1 MASLH
6 ILKALDPESAGS
18 PEFRYLLSHLVL
30 EARRA
35 FESVTLVENPTE
47 LPPGDPEDTDAYLLL
62 GPQNV
67 LLLAASLRAMRE
79 RLARGAAQVRPV
91 RLTDSGLS
99 LTEPIYTLRGF
110 ERAEARY
117 LASEGTDPIDEETT
131 PRPRSHLPATLLGAD
146 ALRELLLKV
155 PLDRLLRNSDA
166 PASSSSGGVGAIETA
181 GLCHEFIDYYG
192 EVREDVVPFLP
203 AGVHDVLEVGCGRGV
218 TGAYLQRRL
227 GCRVTGVE
235 LHPEVAADAATRLH
249 AVLVGDLQ
257 TLEIPERFDAVLG
270 CEIVEHL
277 PEAAAFLAR
286 AGELIRPGGRIVL
299 SIPNVGHWSVV
310 EDLLAGRWDYLP
322 IGLLCYTHYRFFTK
336 KTLDDW
342 LRRAGWKRFE
352 IHPQTTELPERFDR
366 LAEAGA
372 PIGFALDRE
381 SLSTKGFYAV
391 LEG

>member
-1 MASLH
+1 MPALR

-18 PEFRYLLSHLVL
+18 PEFRYLLSHLHL
-30 EARRA
+30 EAHRA
-35 FESVTLVENPTE
+35 FPGYTVDLFENPTE
-47 LPPGDPEDTDAYLLL
+47 LPPGDPEDTNTYLLL

-79 RLARGAAQVRPV
+79 RLAQGAAQVRPV

-99 LTEPIYTLRGF
+99 LAEPVYTLRGF
-110 ERAEARY
+110 ERVEARY
-117 LASEGTDPIDEETT
+117 LAAAAGEESSF
-131 PRPRSHLPATLLGAD
+131 RPLSHLPATLLGAG
-146 ALRELLLKV
+146 ALRELLDRT
-155 PLDRLLRNSDA
+155 PLDRLLRNPDA
-166 PASSSSGGVGAIETA
+166 PAAAISGIESA

-192 EVREDVVPFLP
+192 EVRDDVVPFLP
-203 AGVHDVLEVGCGRGV
+203 AGVRDVLEVGCGRGV
-218 TGAYLQRRL
+218 TGAYLQRQL

-257 TLEIPERFDAVLG
+257 TLDIPDRFDAVLG

-322 IGLLCYTHYRFFTK
+322 IGLLCYTHYRFFTR

-342 LRRAGWKRFE
+342 LRRAGWRRFE

-381 SLSTKGFYAV
+381 SLATKGFYAV

>member
-1 MASLH
+1 MPALR

-18 PEFRYLLSHLVL
+18 PEFRYLLSHLHL

-35 FESVTLVENPTE
+35 FPGFTVDLFENPTD
-47 LPPGDPEDTDAYLLL
+47 LPPGTAETYLLL
-62 GPQNV
+62 GPHNV
-67 LLLAASLRAMRE
+67 LLLASSLGAMRE
-79 RLARGAAQVRPV
+79 RLTQGAAQVRPV
-91 RLTDSGLS
+91 RLSEAGIALS
-99 LTEPIYTLRGF
+99 EPIYTLRGF
-110 ERAEARY
+110 ERVEAEF
-117 LASEGTDPIDEETT
+117 LATGGLSADSAT
-131 PRPRSHLPATLLGAD
+131 PPSHLPATLLTAE
-146 ALRELLLKV
+146 ALRELLQRV
-155 PLDRLLRNSDA
+155 PLERLLRNPDA
-166 PASSSSGGVGAIETA
+166 PASSVTGSIESA

-203 AGVHDVLEVGCGRGV
+203 PGVQEVLEVGCGRGV

-257 TLEIPERFDAVLG
+257 TLDIPERFDAVLG

-286 AGELIRPGGRIVL
+286 AGELVRPGGRIVL

-366 LAEAGA
+366 LAEAGG
-372 PIGFALDRE
+372 PLGFALDRE
-381 SLSTKGFYAV
+381 SLATKGFYAV

>member
-1 MASLH
+1 MPALR

-18 PEFRYLLSHLVL
+18 PEFRYLLSHLHL

-35 FESVTLVENPTE
+35 FPGHTVDLFENPAE
-47 LPPGDPEDTDAYLLL
+47 LPPGPAEAYLLL

-67 LLLAASLRAMRE
+67 LILSASLGAMRE
-79 RLARGAAQVRPV
+79 RLLRGAAQVRPV
-91 RLTDSGLS
+91 RLSESGIALS
-99 LTEPIYTLRGF
+99 EPVYTLRGF
-110 ERAEARY
+110 ERVEAEFLSRRNQATQ
-117 LASEGTDPIDEETT
+117 ATDPAV
-131 PRPRSHLPATLLGAD
+131 PASHLPATLLTAE
-146 ALRELLLKV
+146 ALHDLLLRV
-155 PLDRLLRNSDA
+155 PLDRLLKNPDA
-166 PASSSSGGVGAIETA
+166 PAASSNASIETA

-203 AGVHDVLEVGCGRGV
+203 PGVQEVLEVGCGRGV

-235 LHPEVAADAATRLH
+235 MHPNVAADAATRLH

-257 TLEIPERFDAVLG
+257 TLEISERFDAVLG

-322 IGLLCYTHYRFFTK
+322 IGLLCYTHYRFFTQ

-342 LRRAGWKRFE
+342 LRRAGWTRFE

-372 PIGFALDRE
+372 PLGFAFDRE
-381 SLSTKGFYAV
+381 SLATKGFYAV

>member
-1 MASLH
+1 MPALR

-18 PEFRYLLSHLVL
+18 PEFRYLLSHLHL

-35 FESVTLVENPTE
+35 FPDYTVDLFENPAE
-47 LPPGDPEDTDAYLLL
+47 LPPGEAEVYLLL

-67 LLLAASLRAMRE
+67 LLLAPSLGAMRE
-79 RLARGAAQVRPV
+79 RLQRLDRGAAQVRPV
-91 RLTDSGLS
+91 RLSEAGMA
-99 LTEPIYTLRGF
+99 LTEPVYTLRGF
-110 ERAEARY
+110 ERVEAEFLAGGARS
-117 LASEGTDPIDEETT
+117 AGPAV
-131 PRPRSHLPATLLGAD
+131 PASHLPATLLTAE
-146 ALRELLLKV
+146 ALGELLLRV
-155 PLDRLLRNSDA
+155 PLDRLLRNPDA
-166 PASSSSGGVGAIETA
+166 PAASISGGIAAIETA

-203 AGVHDVLEVGCGRGV
+203 PDVREVLEVGCGRGV

-286 AGELIRPGGRIVL
+286 ASELIRPGGRIVL

-322 IGLLCYTHYRFFTK
+322 VGLLCYTHYRFFTK

-342 LRRAGWKRFE
+342 LRRAGWRRFE

-372 PIGFALDRE
+372 PFGFALDRE
-381 SLSTKGFYAV
+381 SLSTKGFFAV

>member
-1 MASLH
+1 MASLR

-35 FESVTLVENPTE
+35 FDSVILVENPTE
-47 LPPGDPEDTDAYLLL
+47 LSLGDPQDTAYLLL

-99 LTEPIYTLRGF
+99 LAEPIYTLRGF
-110 ERAEARY
+110 ERAEARF
-117 LASEGTDPIDEETT
+117 LAATAATNENSD
-131 PRPRSHLPATLLGAD
+131 PRPTSHLPATLLTAD
-146 ALRELLLKV
+146 AVRDLLLKV
-155 PLDRLLRNSDA
+155 PLERLLRNPDA
-166 PASSSSGGVGAIETA
+166 PASSSPGGIGAIETA

-203 AGVHDVLEVGCGRGV
+203 AGVRDVLEVGCGRGV
-218 TGAYLQRRL
+218 TGAFLQRQL

-257 TLEIPERFDAVLG
+257 TLDIPDRFDAVLG

-322 IGLLCYTHYRFFTK
+322 IGLLCYTHYRFFTR

-342 LRRAGWKRFE
+342 FRRAGWKRFE

-381 SLSTKGFYAV
+381 SLATKGFYAV

>member
-1 MASLH
+1 MPALR

-18 PEFRYLLSHLVL
+18 PEFRYLLSHLHL

-35 FESVTLVENPTE
+35 FPDHAVELFENPAE
-47 LPPGDPEDTDAYLLL
+47 LPPGEADTYLLL

-67 LLLAASLRAMRE
+67 MLCAGSLGAMRE
-79 RLARGAAQVRPV
+79 RLVGAAAQVRPV
-91 RLTDSGLS
+91 RLADAGIALP
-99 LTEPIYTLRGF
+99 EPIYTLRGF
-110 ERAEARY
+110 ERVEARY
-117 LASEGTDPIDEETT
+117 LSGSAGANTT
-131 PRPRSHLPATLLGAD
+131 PVPPSHLPATLLTAR
-146 ALRELLLKV
+146 ALRELLDQV
-155 PLDRLLRNSDA
+155 PLDRLLRDPQA
-166 PASSSSGGVGAIETA
+166 LAAASPGSGAIETA

-203 AGVHDVLEVGCGRGV
+203 AGVQDVLEVGCGRGV
-218 TGAYLQRRL
+218 TGAYLQRQL

-257 TLEIPERFDAVLG
+257 TLDIPERFDAVLG

-286 AGELIRPGGRIVL
+286 ARELIRPGGQIVL

-322 IGLLCYTHYRFFTK
+322 IGLLCYTHYRFFTQ

-342 LRRAGWKRFE
+342 LRRAGWTRFT
-352 IHPQTTELPERFDR
+352 IHPQTTELPDRFDR
-366 LAEAGA
+366 LAETGA
-372 PIGFALDRE
+372 PLGFALDRL

>member
-1 MASLH
+1 MASLR

-30 EARRA
+30 EARRE
-35 FESVTLVENPTE
+35 FGSVALFENPAE
-47 LPPGDPEDTDAYLLL
+47 LPPGDPEGTDTYLLL

-67 LLLAASLRAMRE
+67 LLLAASFGAMRE

-91 RLTDSGLS
+91 RLTDAGIALS
-99 LTEPIYTLRGF
+99 EPIYTLRGF
-110 ERAEARY
+110 EREEARF
-117 LASEGTDPIDEETT
+117 LADPGA
-131 PRPRSHLPATLLGAD
+131 PAAAPPPPSHLPAALVTAA
-146 ALRELLLKV
+146 ALRELLDRV
-155 PLDRLLRNSDA
+155 PLDRLLRNPDA
-166 PASSSSGGVGAIETA
+166 PAASASGGIETA

-192 EVREDVVPFLP
+192 EVREDVVPFLL
-203 AGVHDVLEVGCGRGV
+203 AEARDVLEVGCGRGV

-257 TLEIPERFDAVLG
+257 TLDIPERFDAVLG

-322 IGLLCYTHYRFFTK
+322 VGLLCYTHYRFFTR

-372 PIGFALDRE
+372 PIGFSLDRE
-381 SLSTKGFYAV
+381 SLATKGFYAV

>member
-1 MASLH
+1 MPALR

-18 PEFRYLLSHLVL
+18 PEFRYLLSHLHL

-35 FESVTLVENPTE
+35 FPGHTVDLFENPTE
-47 LPPGDPEDTDAYLLL
+47 LPPGPAEAYLLL

-67 LLLAASLRAMRE
+67 LILSASLGAMRE
-79 RLARGAAQVRPV
+79 RLLRGAAQVRPA
-91 RLTDSGLS
+91 RLSESGIALS
-99 LTEPIYTLRGF
+99 EPVYTLRGF
-110 ERAEARY
+110 ERVEAEFLSRRNQPAEATEP
-117 LASEGTDPIDEETT
+117 AVPA
-131 PRPRSHLPATLLGAD
+131 SHLPATLLTAD
-146 ALRELLLKV
+146 ALHELLLCV
-155 PLDRLLRNSDA
+155 PLDRLLKNPDA
-166 PASSSSGGVGAIETA
+166 PAASSNASIETA

-203 AGVHDVLEVGCGRGV
+203 PGVQEVLEVGCGRGV

-235 LHPEVAADAATRLH
+235 MHPNVAADAATRLH

-322 IGLLCYTHYRFFTK
+322 IGLLCYTHYRFFTQ

-342 LRRAGWKRFE
+342 LRRAGWTRFE

-366 LAEAGA
+366 LAEAGGA
-372 PIGFALDRE
+372 LGFALDRE
-381 SLSTKGFYAV
+381 SLATKGFYAV

>member
-1 MASLH
+1 MPSLS

-18 PEFRYLLSHLVL
+18 PEFRYLLAHLLL

-35 FESVTLVENPTE
+35 FDAVYLIENPTA
-47 LPPGDPEDTDAYLLL
+47 PPDRDTDAYLLL
-62 GPQNV
+62 GPQN
-67 LLLAASLRAMRE
+67 LMLGAASFGAMRDA
-79 RLARGAAQVRPV
+79 LAQGAPEVRPV
-91 RLTDSGLS
+91 RLADAGIALS
-99 LTEPIYTLRGF
+99 EPIYTLSGF
-110 ERAEARY
+110 ERVEARF
-117 LASEGTDPIDEETT
+117 LAATAPESRSVPL
-131 PRPRSHLPATLLGAD
+131 SHLPVTLLSAE
-146 ALRELLLKV
+146 AFRERLTRL
-155 PLDRLLRNSDA
+155 PLERLLRDPEALTA
-166 PASSSSGGVGAIETA
+166 PTSGGMACAIACVG
-181 GLCHEFIDYYG
+181 LYHEFIDYYG

-203 AGVHDVLEVGCGRGV
+203 VGVSDVLEVGCGRGV
-218 TGAYLQRRL
+218 TGSYLQSRL

-257 TLEIPERFDAVLG
+257 TLDIPDRFDAVLG

-286 AGELIRPGGRIVL
+286 ARELIRPGGRIVL

-322 IGLLCYTHYRFFTK
+322 IGLLCYTHYRFFTA

-342 LRRAGWKRFE
+342 LRRAGWQRFE
-352 IHPQTTELPERFDR
+352 IHPQTTELPERFLR
-366 LAEAGA
+366 LAEAAA
-372 PIGFALDRE
+372 PLGFPLDRE

>member
-1 MASLH
+1 MPALR

-18 PEFRYLLSHLVL
+18 PEFRHLLSQLRL
-30 EARRA
+30 EASRA
-35 FESVTLVENPTE
+35 FEGDVELHPNPTA
-47 LPPGDPEDTDAYLLL
+47 LPPGDCPTYLLL
-62 GPQNV
+62 GPKNV
-67 LLLAASLRAMRE
+67 LLTAASFRAMRE
-79 RLARGAAQVRPV
+79 RLAEGAAQVRPA
-91 RLTDSGLS
+91 RLADLAIP
-99 LTEPIYTLRGF
+99 LDEPIYTLRGF
-110 ERAEARY
+110 EKVEARI
-117 LASEGTDPIDEETT
+117 LGRGEAEVLPASA
-131 PRPRSHLPATLLGAD
+131 SHLPVTLLTEK
-146 ALRELLLKV
+146 ALGELLARV
-155 PLDRLLRNSDA
+155 PLERLLRNSDA
-166 PASSSSGGVGAIETA
+166 SAGSSAEGEVATA

-203 AGVHDVLEVGCGRGV
+203 PGVGEVLEVGCGRGV
-218 TGAYLQRRL
+218 TGAYLQRTL

-277 PEAAAFLAR
+277 PEAADFLAR
-286 AGELIRPGGRIVL
+286 AAELIRPGGRIVL

-310 EDLLAGRWDYLP
+310 DDLLAGRWDYLP
-322 IGLLCYTHYRFFTK
+322 IGLLCYTHYRFFTR

-342 LRRAGWKRFE
+342 LRGAGWHRFE
-352 IHPQTTELPERFDR
+352 IHPQRTELPERFER
-366 LAEAGA
+366 LAETAG
-372 PIGFALDRE
+372 PFGFTLDRE

>member
-1 MASLH
+1 MASLR

-30 EARRA
+30 EARRV
-35 FESVTLVENPTE
+35 FDPVTLFENPAE
-47 LPPGDPEDTDAYLLL
+47 LPPGDPEGTDLYLLL
-62 GPQNV
+62 SPQNV
-67 LLLAASLRAMRE
+67 LLLAASFAAMRE
-79 RLARGAAQVRPV
+79 RLGEGATQVRPV
-91 RLTDSGLS
+91 RLTDAGLT
-99 LTEPIYTLRGF
+99 LAEPVYTLRGF
-110 ERAEARY
+110 ERVEARY
-117 LASEGTDPIDEETT
+117 LAAVKTIDEGSA
-131 PRPRSHLPATLLGAD
+131 PRPSSHLPAALLTAE
-146 ALRELLLKV
+146 ALRELLDRV
-155 PLDRLLRNSDA
+155 PLDRLLQNSDA
-166 PASSSSGGVGAIETA
+166 PTASTGAIETA

-203 AGVHDVLEVGCGRGV
+203 PGVRDILEVGCGRGV

-257 TLEIPERFDAVLG
+257 TLNIPERFDAVLG
-270 CEIVEHL
+270 CEIIEHL
-277 PEAAAFLAR
+277 PEAEAFLAR

-322 IGLLCYTHYRFFTK
+322 IGLLCYTHYRFFTQ

-372 PIGFALDRE
+372 PLGFHLDRE
-381 SLSTKGFYAV
+381 SLATKGFYAV

>member
-1 MASLH
+1 MPALR

-35 FESVTLVENPTE
+35 FDSVTLFENPSD
-47 LPPGDPEDTDAYLLL
+47 LPPGDPEGTDAYLLL
-62 GPQNV
+62 GRQNV
-67 LLLAASLRAMRE
+67 LLLAASFAAMRE
-79 RLARGAAQVRPV
+79 RLAGGAAQVRPV
-91 RLTDSGLS
+91 RLTDAGLS
-99 LTEPIYTLRGF
+99 LAEPVYTLRGF
-110 ERAEARY
+110 ERVEAQY
-117 LASEGTDPIDEETT
+117 LAATDPLHQETT
-131 PRPRSHLPATLLGAD
+131 SRPSSHLPATLLSGA
-146 ALRELLLKV
+146 ALRELLLRT
-155 PLDRLLRNSDA
+155 PLPRLLQNPDA
-166 PASSSSGGVGAIETA
+166 PAASGSIETA

-203 AGVHDVLEVGCGRGV
+203 TGAQDVLEVGCGRGV

-257 TLEIPERFDAVLG
+257 TLDIPERFDAVLG

-277 PEAAAFLAR
+277 PEAEAFLAR

-366 LAEAGA
+366 LAEAAA
-372 PIGFALDRE
+372 PIGFPLNRE
-381 SLSTKGFYAV
+381 SLATKGFYAV
-391 LEG
+391 LEGEG

>member
-1 MASLH
+1 MPSLS

-18 PEFRYLLSHLVL
+18 PEFRYLLAHLLL

-35 FESVTLVENPTE
+35 FDPVLLIENPTA
-47 LPPGDPEDTDAYLLL
+47 PPVAETDAYLLL
-62 GPQNV
+62 GSQN
-67 LLLAASLRAMRE
+67 LMLCAASFRAMRDA
-79 RLARGAAQVRPV
+79 LAQGTGEVRPV
-91 RLTDSGLS
+91 RLADAGIALS
-99 LTEPIYTLRGF
+99 EPIYTLRGF
-110 ERAEARY
+110 ERVEASF
-117 LASEGTDPIDEETT
+117 LAATEPDST
-131 PRPRSHLPATLLGAD
+131 PVPVSHLPAALLSSSAFRTLLAR
-146 ALRELLLKV
+146 APIE
-155 PLDRLLRNSDA
+155 RLLRDPGALSA
-166 PASSSSGGVGAIETA
+166 PPPGAIACA
-181 GLCHEFIDYYG
+181 GLYHEFIDYYG

-203 AGVHDVLEVGCGRGV
+203 EGVRDVLEVGCGRGV
-218 TGAYLQRRL
+218 TGAYLQSRL

-257 TLEIPERFDAVLG
+257 TLDIADRFDAVLG

-286 AGELIRPGGRIVL
+286 AHELVRPGGTIVL
-299 SIPNVGHWSVV
+299 SIPNVGHWAVV

-322 IGLLCYTHYRFFTK
+322 IGLLCYTHYRFFTQ

-342 LRRAGWKRFE
+342 LRRAGWQHFE

-366 LAEAGA
+366 LAEAAA
-372 PIGFALDRE
+372 PLGFPLDRE

-391 LEG
+391 LRG

>member
-1 MASLH
+1 MASLS

-35 FESVTLVENPTE
+35 FDSVTLVENPTE
-47 LPPGDPEDTDAYLLL
+47 LPPGEADLYLLL

-67 LLLAASLRAMRE
+67 LLLRASFAAMRE

-99 LTEPIYTLRGF
+99 LAEPVYTLRGF
-110 ERAEARY
+110 ERVEARY
-117 LASEGTDPIDEETT
+117 LALTDENSAAP
-131 PRPRSHLPATLLGAD
+131 PSSHLPATLLTAD
-146 ALRELLLKV
+146 ALRELLDRT
-155 PLDRLLRNSDA
+155 PLDRLLRNPDA
-166 PASSSSGGVGAIETA
+166 PASSTGAVETA

-203 AGVHDVLEVGCGRGV
+203 PGVRDVLEVGCGRGV
-218 TGAYLQRRL
+218 TGAFLQRQL

-322 IGLLCYTHYRFFTK
+322 VGLLCYTHYRFFTR

-342 LRRAGWKRFE
+342 LRRAGWRRFE

-381 SLSTKGFYAV
+381 SLATKGFYAV

>member
-1 MASLH
+1 MPALR

-18 PEFRYLLSHLVL
+18 PEFRHLLSHLHL

-35 FESVTLVENPTE
+35 FPGHTVDLFENPAE
-47 LPPGDPEDTDAYLLL
+47 LPPGTAETYLLL

-67 LLLAASLRAMRE
+67 LLLEASFRAMRE
-79 RLARGAAQVRPV
+79 RLHRLGPGAAQVRPV
-91 RLTDSGLS
+91 RLSEAGIALS
-99 LTEPIYTLRGF
+99 EPVYTLRGF
-110 ERAEARY
+110 ERVEAEFLSRGA
-117 LASEGTDPIDEETT
+117 AAFDAPEPSVPA
-131 PRPRSHLPATLLGAD
+131 SHLPATLLSVE
-146 ALRELLLKV
+146 ALRELLLRI
-155 PLDRLLRNSDA
+155 PLERLLRNPDA
-166 PASSSSGGVGAIETA
+166 PAASLPGTIETA

-203 AGVHDVLEVGCGRGV
+203 PGVQEVLEVGCGRGV

-235 LHPEVAADAATRLH
+235 LHPQVAADAATRLH

-286 AGELIRPGGRIVL
+286 AGELVRPGGRIVL

-322 IGLLCYTHYRFFTK
+322 IGLLCYTHYRFFTR

-342 LRRAGWKRFE
+342 LRRAGWTRFE
-352 IHPQTTELPERFDR
+352 IHPQKTELPERFEH
-366 LAEAGA
+366 LAQAGA
-372 PIGFALDRE
+372 PLGFALDRE
-381 SLSTKGFYAV
+381 SLATKGFYAV

>member
-1 MASLH
+1 MPALR

-18 PEFRYLLSHLVL
+18 PEFRYLLSHLHL

-35 FESVTLVENPTE
+35 FPGHTVDLFENPTE
-47 LPPGDPEDTDAYLLL
+47 LPPGPAEAYLLL

-67 LLLAASLRAMRE
+67 LILSASLGAMRE
-79 RLARGAAQVRPV
+79 RLLRGAAQVRPA
-91 RLTDSGLS
+91 RLSESGIALS
-99 LTEPIYTLRGF
+99 EPVYTLRGF
-110 ERAEARY
+110 ERVEAEFLSRRNQAAEATEP
-117 LASEGTDPIDEETT
+117 AVPA
-131 PRPRSHLPATLLGAD
+131 SHLPATLLTAD
-146 ALRELLLKV
+146 ALHELLLCV
-155 PLDRLLRNSDA
+155 PLDRLLMNPDA
-166 PASSSSGGVGAIETA
+166 PAASSNASIETA

-203 AGVHDVLEVGCGRGV
+203 PGVQEVLEVGCGRGV

-235 LHPEVAADAATRLH
+235 MHPNVAADAATRLH

-322 IGLLCYTHYRFFTK
+322 IGLLCYTHYRFFTQ

-342 LRRAGWKRFE
+342 LRRAGWTRFE

-366 LAEAGA
+366 LAEAGGA
-372 PIGFALDRE
+372 LGFALDRE
-381 SLSTKGFYAV
+381 SLATKGFYAV